1 MTSLNFF
8 VGTKPGEI
16 GAECFEHIGTFLS
29 HRRNT
34 LKYQQ
39 KKNSAYILSNESG
52 LTLDSCRLFSNAM

>member
-1 MTSLNFF
+1 MTSLNFL
-8 VGTKPGEI
+8 VRTKSGEI

-34 LKYQQ
+34 LKYQ